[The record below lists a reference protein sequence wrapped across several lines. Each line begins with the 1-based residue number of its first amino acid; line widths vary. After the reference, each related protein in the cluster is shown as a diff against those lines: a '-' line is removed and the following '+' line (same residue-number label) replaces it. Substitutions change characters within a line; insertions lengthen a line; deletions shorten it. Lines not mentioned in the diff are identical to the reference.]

1 MQRYWVKFAPP
12 NVVLFLFLMNIHQ
25 ILSAGLTNAV
35 EHLFSAQVEPS
46 QIQLQ
51 KTRKEFEGDLTIVIF
66 PLVKI
71 SKMGP
76 EQTGNV
82 IGEYM
87 VQHLSEVTQFNVVKG
102 FLNLSISKEFWL
114 ALFETISAKENFGF
128 QAPDTKSRVLVE
140 YASPNTNKPL
150 HLGHLRNIFLG
161 YSVAKILK
169 ANGHS
174 VSKVQI
180 INDRGIHICKSMYAW
195 KLLGNGE
202 TPHSTGL
209 KGDKLV
215 GKYYVEFDKLYK
227 KQQAEMIAGGATA
240 EEAAQNAP
248 TMKEAQELL
257 RKWEAK
263 DQEVWDLWNM
273 MNGWVYAGFDTTYQT
288 MGVDFDE
295 NYYESETYLLGR
307 DEVINGLQKGIFFQK
322 EDGSIWVD
330 LTDEGL
336 DQKALLRKDGT
347 AMYITQDIGTAIL
360 RFRDFQDAAY
370 QIYTVGNEQ
379 EYHFKVL
386 FKILKKLGFDQGDK
400 CYHLSYGMVE
410 LPEGKMKSREGTVVD
425 ADDIMEEMRAEAES
439 VAKEQ
444 GKLEGLEESEKAD
457 VYRAIGM
464 SALKYFLL
472 KVDPVKNMTFNPKES
487 IDFNGNTGPF
497 ILYTYVRTNAIKTKF
512 EALGEDY
519 NLYRLEAS
527 LISPIEQEIIKKMND
542 FPSVLEEA
550 GEKYNPSLIAN
561 YCYELVREFNSFYH
575 DFPILREEKS
585 ELKKFRVSLTVKV
598 GEIIKNSMDLMG
610 ISVVRK
616 M

>member
-1 MQRYWVKFAPP
+1 
-12 NVVLFLFLMNIHQ
+12 MNIHL
-25 ILSAGLTNAV
+25 ILSQGLTNAV
-35 EHLFSAQVEPS
+35 EHLFSAKVEPS

-76 EQTGNV
+76 EQTGQA

-87 VQHLSEVTQFNVVKG
+87 VEHLPEVTSFNVVKG

-114 ALFETISAKENFGF
+114 ELFKSMVATENFGF
-128 QAPDTKSRVLVE
+128 QPADTKPRVLVE

-161 YSVAKILK
+161 FAVAKILK

-202 TPHSTGL
+202 TPHSSSL

-227 KQQAEMIAGGATA
+227 TQQAEMLAGGATA
-240 EEAAQNAP
+240 EDAAQNAP
-248 TMKEAQELL
+248 AMKEAQELL

-273 MNGWVYAGFDTTYQT
+273 MNGWVYDGFETTYQT
-288 MGVDFDE
+288 MGVDFDK

-307 DEVINGLQKGIFFQK
+307 DEVMNGLQKGIFFQK

-330 LTDEGL
+330 LTDQGL

-360 RFRDFQDAAY
+360 RFRDYKDAAY

-386 FKILKKLGFDQGDK
+386 FKILKKLGFEQGEK

-444 GKLEGLEESEKAD
+444 GKLEGLEEEEKAD
-457 VYRAIGM
+457 VYKAIGM

-472 KVDPVKNMTFNPKES
+472 KVDPIKNMTFNPQES

-512 EALGEDY
+512 EASGEDY
-519 NLYRLEAS
+519 KSYGLEPN
-527 LISPIEQEIIKKMND
+527 LISSIEQEIIKKMND
-542 FPSVLEEA
+542 FPEVLLEA

-575 DFPILREEKS
+575 DFPILRES
-585 ELKKFRVSLTVKV
+585 NDDLKKFRVSLTVKV
-598 GEIIKNSMDLMG
+598 GEIIKNCMDLLG
-610 ISVVRK
+610 VSVVKK